1 MTDYNRVAAAV
12 LAKCASKD
20 PFFPKPS
27 AALAIGWGEEFEC
40 WNLTVDQLLAG
51 VTRAYRDHGNGF
63 RPLPKDIVDAART
76 VRREEDAKTGPTPE
90 YQALCES
97 KFLSYEESLARLKAR
112 TGQQAI
118 GRRVERTS

>member
-1 MTDYNRVAAAV
+1 MTDWNRVAAAV

-27 AALAIGWGEEFEC
+27 AALAVGWGEEFKA
-40 WNLTVDQLLAG
+40 WNLTPDQLLAG

-63 RPLPKDIVDAART
+63 RPLPKDIIDAART

-90 YQALCES
+90 YEALCNS
-97 KFLSYEESLARLKAR
+97 KAADEAALQRITAR
-112 TGQQAI
+112 TGI
-118 GRRVERTS
+118 SVGKGVSDG